1 LTTRD
6 GIDFNYTAVP
16 DDFVYFG
23 DEAVDQEEMT
33 ALFELGYEIGL
44 SEDIWQNKLPGL
56 RK

>member
-1 LTTRD
+1 LTARD

-33 ALFELGYEIGL
+33 ALFELGYNMAISDDL
-44 SEDIWQNKLPGL
+44 WQKRIPGL